1 MTVVEG
7 VSVRETAV
15 RTLRAARAAT
25 GQLVGGLGT
34 AFQAL
39 GVLLLSAV
47 AAVTAPAGVGL
58 LLAPL

>member
-1 MTVVEG
+1 MTVPVA
-7 VSVRETAV
+7 SVRETAV

-39 GVLLLSAV
+39 GEIGRAHV
-47 AAVTAPAGVGL
+47 
-58 LLAPL
+58 